1 MCLCI
6 YARLDRGSAVGQQ
19 LLLRMS
25 KSSTVNGALTS
36 RDNLTQLLDKLIAP
50 APDQRMSGFP
60 NISDLKG
67 LQKSLHGQL
76 WTQTASHS
84 SMMLRLLRQ
93 YINLQLLPKTT
104 QLVSIAQLGL
114 EVDVRKVGRWTFLSP
129 ISYGAMYM
137 YVWWSAVHS
146 HG

>member
-1 MCLCI
+1 
-6 YARLDRGSAVGQQ
+6 
-19 LLLRMS
+19 MS
-25 KSSTVNGALTS
+25 KSSTANGALTS

-50 APDQRMSGFP
+50 TPDQRMSGFP

-67 LQKSLHGQL
+67 LQKSLNGQL
-76 WTQTASHS
+76 WTQTATHS

-114 EVDVRKVGRWTFLSP
+114 EVDVKKVGR
-129 ISYGAMYM
+129 
-137 YVWWSAVHS
+137 
-146 HG
+146 